1 MNGASKFIVNDYFIY
16 MTIAISYNYNKGTE
30 LSNRLLR
37 GRSAKKCL
45 LVKLPHDRSFE
56 TGEIPARS
64 AMNAHMLGL
73 RRLRRLWIAD
83 RNR

>member
-16 MTIAISYNYNKGTE
+16 MTIAISYNFNKGTE

-45 LVKLPHDRSFE
+45 LVKLPMIAASRPKKS
-56 TGEIPARS
+56 RR
-64 AMNAHMLGL
+64 GL
-73 RRLRRLWIAD
+73 Q
-83 RNR
+83 